1 MSRFINTLNTFR
13 DLFVFCVRLYCVFVC
28 DVCSQLFL
36 NKLVVYNMYSCI
48 DISHLS
54 ISFIGFHLTANKLL
68 IDFLLCQSRCK
79 AMGGQLASIDS
90 MDVQL
95 FISDLVKNSNKRTC
109 TVV

>member
-28 DVCSQLFL
+28 HLFL

-54 ISFIGFHLTANKLL
+54 ISFIGFQLTANKLL
-68 IDFLLCQSRCK
+68 IDFLLCQNRCK